1 MCSRL
6 KPQHS
11 LAVAKCC
18 VARGFT
24 KCSQPKQR
32 ECCDL
37 VFQAEEAERQ
47 EEEEGEEEREEEED
61 GTLITKETHSRS
73 LTTSY

>member
-1 MCSRL
+1 M
-6 KPQHS
+6 
-11 LAVAKCC
+11 
-18 VARGFT
+18 
-24 KCSQPKQR
+24 
-32 ECCDL
+32 
-37 VFQAEEAERQ
+37 FQAEEAERQ